1 MHRISHHVPLSFIFI
16 PLDVHS
22 LKPRFPCPAALDRV
36 LRPKHIND
44 RHNRRT
50 NKQHPAHRTERH
62 SSSRAHT
69 DAAPAEPQMR
79 HENCFGKESGQPP
92 EHSHSF
98 ECQDAVLVR
107 SRGEEARRYGEV
119 GER

>member
-22 LKPRFPCPAALDRV
+22 LKPRFPCLAALDRV
-36 LRPKHIND
+36 LRPKHINN

-50 NKQHPAHRTERH
+50 NKQDPTHRTERH

-69 DAAPAEPQMR
+69 DTASAEPQMR
-79 HENCFGKESGQPP
+79 HENRFGKESSQPP
-92 EHSHSF
+92 EHSDSF
-98 ECQDAVLVR
+98 EGQDAVFV
-107 SRGEEARRYGEV
+107 SCRGEEARRYGEV